1 MYKNNKDTEM
11 RSVKMKIFT
20 GIELNPRVERRR
32 EKKTETVTADSLR
45 ERDPRASDMS
55 HEVLDK

>member
-20 GIELNPRVERRR
+20 GIELNPREERRKKKR
-32 EKKTETVTADSLR
+32 ETITADSLR